1 MSRLVPSSPSRDEE
15 CASELESNS
24 VPVLLYCRPSKS
36 LPYVFCGEL
45 GNVEIVDDRDWPAAQ
60 DATNQQSDSCDRAK
74 RSAKRPFLVWS
85 LLDHDRL
92 MAESEHFQNLVRFS
106 EVGI

>member
-1 MSRLVPSSPSRDEE
+1 M
-15 CASELESNS
+15 
-24 VPVLLYCRPSKS
+24 PVLLYCRPSKS

-45 GNVEIVDDRDWPAAQ
+45 GNAEIVDDRDQPTAQ
-60 DATNQQSDSCDRAK
+60 DANNQQIGSRNGAK